1 VSRVVVRHDHLV
13 SLAVDVSLERA
24 ARRDTSR
31 PPTCG
36 SEPSRNG
43 AGLRALTK
51 TWFEDSDPGYG
62 SGDNRGSR
70 LTTWA
75 GRGEKFMNRGIIGT
89 IIGVLVIIILVIVIM
104 QMT

>member
-1 VSRVVVRHDHLV
+1 MITSSASRSMCRSSGLLV
-13 SLAVDVSLERA
+13 ETHRDPQPL
-24 ARRDTSR
+24 ARRL
-31 PPTCG
+31 
-36 SEPSRNG
+36 SRNG